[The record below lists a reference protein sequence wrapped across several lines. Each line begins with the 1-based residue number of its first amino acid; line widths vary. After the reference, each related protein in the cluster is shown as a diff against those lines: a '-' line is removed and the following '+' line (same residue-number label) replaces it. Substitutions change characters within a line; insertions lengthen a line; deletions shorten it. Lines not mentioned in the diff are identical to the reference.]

1 MAWSPFAASKPR
13 VAGLVLATVLSVCVS
28 LWTQAALAG
37 SGLASYLPKVSP
49 VDFFPAADRFG
60 PPQGDPPI
68 LPVYSGDQLQG
79 FVYLNSD
86 FANATGYSG
95 KPIQLLVGIDPK
107 GVLTGLKLVE
117 HKEPIVLV
125 GIPEKR
131 ILEAVNKLIGADL
144 GSVARGAAAAPQ
156 VDIVSGAT
164 VTVLVIGDSIVRSAT
179 KLIRSGRLGAEG
191 SQVAAAAPRA
201 AKAIDT
207 AKSEVRDWQ
216 TLVGDGS
223 VRRLTL
229 SVADVN
235 QAFEKSGNAAAAGR
249 PEEGA
254 PDDTFIDLYV
264 ADVAVPTIGR
274 SLLGDD
280 GYDRLAGR
288 LKPGQQAL
296 VVAGAGRYSFKGA
309 AYVRG
314 GIFDRI
320 ELIQETNSIRFR
332 DRDHTRLGSLAAE
345 GAPDFPE
352 IALFIV
358 PADFAFDPTEP
369 WVLQLL
375 VQRVVGA
382 RDKAWVTFDLGYALP
397 ETYLKREAPVQPA
410 AAAAPTAKPAPRG
423 RPRSRRADDRRGS
436 VVDADLARR
445 TSSRSASTI
454 AALGALTLIF
464 FFQNFL
470 VRRPTVYT
478 WVRRGYLLFILVWLG
493 WFANA
498 QLSVVN
504 VLTFTNSL
512 LTGFSWEYFLSAP
525 LIFVLWAS
533 IAAGLLFWGRGP
545 FCGWLCPFGALQEL
559 LNNVAQA
566 LKIPQY
572 RVPWGLHERLWPI
585 KYIIFLGLFG
595 MSLYSTAFA
604 EQLAEVEPFKTSI
617 ILKFAR
623 EWPFVVYALTL
634 LGAGLFVERFFC
646 RYMCPLGAALAI
658 PGRIRMFEWLRRWPE
673 CGSPCQRCA
682 NECPV
687 QAIHPEG
694 HINVNECIYCMHCQ
708 ELYFDDHRC
717 PHMIQVRLKRE
728 KRQALSSPSM
738 RPAAKAR
745 APSSPPGENPSGR
758 HLSTPSRHLQ
768 PEDRKPRRQ
777 IMSDNENGKGV
788 SRRTLLG
795 TTAAAAGVGLAG
807 GAVVTKDGG
816 GFVSTADA
824 QTKAAAPKAP
834 PARPAVQKTE
844 VAPGELDEYYVF
856 FSSGQSGEMRIIGLP
871 SMRELMRVPVFNRCS
886 ATGWGQTNE
895 SLKVLT
901 EGLLPE
907 TREFLKNRG
916 GTYMNGDLHHPH
928 VSFTDG
934 TYDGRY
940 VFVNDKANSRVA
952 RVRLDVMKCDKI
964 IELPN
969 QHTVHGLR
977 LQKYP
982 RTGYVYCNGEDG
994 VPLPNDGKVLD
1005 NPKEYRSIFTA
1016 LDGDTMKVAWQV
1028 IVSGNL
1034 DNVDSDYQG
1043 KYCFSTC
1050 YNAEEGVTLAEMTAN
1065 EQDWVVI
1072 FNLKR
1077 IEDAVKKGDFKEM
1090 NGVPVLDGRKG
1101 SPYTRYVPVSNNP
1114 HGINTAPG
1122 RHPFRGGRQAFA
1134 NRDGV

>member
-1 MAWSPFAASKPR
+1 MLQRAQVVEDFLIRAARVFFALTFLCMFASFDALSA
-13 VAGLVLATVLSVCVS
+13 AGLNTFLSKF
-28 LWTQAALAG
+28 TPA
-37 SGLASYLPKVSP
+37 
-49 VDFFPAADRFG
+49 DFFPGADRFG
-60 PPQGDPPI
+60 PPQGDPSIIPA
-68 LPVYSGDQLQG
+68 YRGEQLQG

-86 FANATGYSG
+86 FANAVGYSG
-95 KPIQLLVGIDPK
+95 KPIHVLVAIDPT
-107 GVLTGLKLVE
+107 GVLIGLKLVE

-131 ILEAVNKLIGADL
+131 ILEAVDKLIGADL
-144 GSVARGAAAAPQ
+144 GSVARGTAPAPQ

-179 KLIRSGRLGAEG
+179 KLIRSGRLGGQA
-191 SQVAAAAPRA
+191 SQVTAVAPRA

-216 TLVGDGS
+216 SLVGDGS
-223 VRRLTL
+223 IRRLTL

-235 QAFEKSGNAAAAGR
+235 QAFEKSGNAAAAER

-254 PDDTFIDLYV
+254 PDDMFIDLYV

-280 GYDRLAGR
+280 GYKRLAGR

-296 VVAGAGRYSFKGA
+296 LVAGSGRYSFKGA

-352 IALFIV
+352 IALFVV

-375 VQRVVGA
+375 VQRVIGA
-382 RDKAWVTFDLGYALP
+382 RDKAWVTFDLAYSLP
-397 ETYLKREAPVQPA
+397 ESYLKREPAPPASQAARVPSATSAAKSSTEPA
-410 AAAAPTAKPAPRG
+410 APERDNVA
-423 RPRSRRADDRRGS
+423 SS
-436 VVDADLARR
+436 VAEEEPLWMKIWRDNVVKIGV
-445 TSSRSASTI
+445 TI
-454 AALGALTLIF
+454 AALGGLTLIF

-478 WVRRGYLLFILVWLG
+478 WVRRSYLVFILVWLG
-493 WFANA
+493 WYANA

-504 VLTFTNSL
+504 VLTFANSL

-566 LKIPQY
+566 LKVPQY

-617 ILKFAR
+617 VLKFAR

-634 LGAGLFVERFFC
+634 LAAGLFVERFFC
-646 RYMCPLGAALAI
+646 RYICPLGAALAI
-658 PGRIRMFEWLRRWPE
+658 PGRVRMFEWLRRWPE

-738 RPAAKAR
+738 RPSGKGPNTVITAGGK
-745 APSSPPGENPSGR
+745 PVGSSPVDA
-758 HLSTPSRHLQ
+758 TPPQ
-768 PEDRKPRRQ
+768 PE
-777 IMSDNENGKGV
+777 
-788 SRRTLLG
+788 
-795 TTAAAAGVGLAG
+795 A
-807 GAVVTKDGG
+807 
-816 GFVSTADA
+816 
-824 QTKAAAPKAP
+824 
-834 PARPAVQKTE
+834 
-844 VAPGELDEYYVF
+844 
-856 FSSGQSGEMRIIGLP
+856 
-871 SMRELMRVPVFNRCS
+871 
-886 ATGWGQTNE
+886 
-895 SLKVLT
+895 
-901 EGLLPE
+901 
-907 TREFLKNRG
+907 
-916 GTYMNGDLHHPH
+916 
-928 VSFTDG
+928 
-934 TYDGRY
+934 
-940 VFVNDKANSRVA
+940 
-952 RVRLDVMKCDKI
+952 
-964 IELPN
+964 
-969 QHTVHGLR
+969 
-977 LQKYP
+977 
-982 RTGYVYCNGEDG
+982 
-994 VPLPNDGKVLD
+994 
-1005 NPKEYRSIFTA
+1005 
-1016 LDGDTMKVAWQV
+1016 
-1028 IVSGNL
+1028 
-1034 DNVDSDYQG
+1034 
-1043 KYCFSTC
+1043 
-1050 YNAEEGVTLAEMTAN
+1050 
-1065 EQDWVVI
+1065 
-1072 FNLKR
+1072 
-1077 IEDAVKKGDFKEM
+1077 
-1090 NGVPVLDGRKG
+1090 
-1101 SPYTRYVPVSNNP
+1101 
-1114 HGINTAPG
+1114 
-1122 RHPFRGGRQAFA
+1122 
-1134 NRDGV
+1134 

>member
-1 MAWSPFAASKPR
+1 MRVFFA
-13 VAGLVLATVLSVCVS
+13 LALLCVLSTFDTAS
-28 LWTQAALAG
+28 AADLNT
-37 SGLASYLPKVSP
+37 YLSKVAP
-49 VDFFPAADRFG
+49 ADFFAEADRFG
-60 PPQGDPPI
+60 PAQGDPPI
-68 LPVYSGDQLQG
+68 IPVYRGDQLQG
-79 FVYLNSD
+79 YVYLNSD
-86 FANATGYSG
+86 FANAVGYSG
-95 KPIQLLVGIDPK
+95 KPIQVLVGIDPK
-107 GVLTGLKLVE
+107 GILTGLKLVE

-144 GSVARGAAAAPQ
+144 GSVARGAAPAPQ

-179 KLIRSGRLGAEG
+179 KLIRSGRLGGQG
-191 SQVAAAAPRA
+191 SQVAAAPPV

-254 PDDTFIDLYV
+254 PDDTFIDLHV

-280 GYDRLAGR
+280 GYNRLAAR

-296 VVAGAGRYSFKGA
+296 VVAGSGRYSFKGA

-332 DRDHTRLGSLAAE
+332 DRDHTRLGNLAAE

-352 IALFIV
+352 IALFVV
-358 PADFAFDPTEP
+358 PPDFAFDPTEP

-375 VQRVVGA
+375 VQRVVGS
-382 RDKAWVTFDLGYALP
+382 RDKAWVTFDLGYKLP
-397 ETYLKREAPVQPA
+397 EIYLKREAPVRPA
-410 AAAAPTAKPAPRG
+410 AVAAAPAAKSAPAAVSEAGVPTTDEDPLWMRIW
-423 RPRSRRADDRRGS
+423 RADT
-436 VVDADLARR
+436 VKVA
-445 TSSRSASTI
+445 TTI
-454 AALGALTLIF
+454 IALGALTLIF

-493 WFANA
+493 WYANA

-504 VLTFTNSL
+504 VLTFANSL

-525 LIFVLWAS
+525 LIFILWAS

-559 LNNVAQA
+559 LNNIAKAFKV
-566 LKIPQY
+566 PQY
-572 RVPWGLHERLWPI
+572 KVPWGLHERLWPI

-617 ILKFAR
+617 VLKFAR
-623 EWPFVVYALTL
+623 EWPFVLYALTL
-634 LGAGLFVERFFC
+634 LAAGLFVERFFC

-717 PHMIQVRLKRE
+717 PHQIQVRLKRE
-728 KRQALSSPSM
+728 KRMAMSSPSM
-738 RPAAKAR
+738 RP
-745 APSSPPGENPSGR
+745 G
-758 HLSTPSRHLQ
+758 
-768 PEDRKPRRQ
+768 
-777 IMSDNENGKGV
+777 GKGPD
-788 SRRTLLG
+788 TII
-795 TTAAAAGVGLAG
+795 TAG
-807 GAVVTKDGG
+807 GKPI
-816 GFVSTADA
+816 
-824 QTKAAAPKAP
+824 AASPVGATTP
-834 PARPAVQKTE
+834 PAT
-844 VAPGELDEYYVF
+844 
-856 FSSGQSGEMRIIGLP
+856 
-871 SMRELMRVPVFNRCS
+871 
-886 ATGWGQTNE
+886 
-895 SLKVLT
+895 
-901 EGLLPE
+901 
-907 TREFLKNRG
+907 
-916 GTYMNGDLHHPH
+916 
-928 VSFTDG
+928 
-934 TYDGRY
+934 
-940 VFVNDKANSRVA
+940 
-952 RVRLDVMKCDKI
+952 
-964 IELPN
+964 
-969 QHTVHGLR
+969 
-977 LQKYP
+977 
-982 RTGYVYCNGEDG
+982 
-994 VPLPNDGKVLD
+994 
-1005 NPKEYRSIFTA
+1005 
-1016 LDGDTMKVAWQV
+1016 
-1028 IVSGNL
+1028 
-1034 DNVDSDYQG
+1034 
-1043 KYCFSTC
+1043 
-1050 YNAEEGVTLAEMTAN
+1050 
-1065 EQDWVVI
+1065 
-1072 FNLKR
+1072 
-1077 IEDAVKKGDFKEM
+1077 
-1090 NGVPVLDGRKG
+1090 
-1101 SPYTRYVPVSNNP
+1101 
-1114 HGINTAPG
+1114 
-1122 RHPFRGGRQAFA
+1122 
-1134 NRDGV
+1134 